1 MKMIC
6 IPSFVG
12 LVSAIFIFN
21 SITCDTSDSDV
32 EREIRKLDLEEAEA
46 IQKKDVE
53 WFSRL
58 VSDNFVVNS
67 PRNEII
73 RGRDA
78 VAALFSNGVINYR
91 SLDRQI
97 ESVSLH
103 RETAIVMGHES
114 VVTEDQQTINRRYTN
129 IWVKQNGRW
138 LLTARHASV
147 ICPS

>member
-78 VAALFSNGVINYR
+78 VAALFQTELLITGHSIVKSSQSHFN
-91 SLDRQI
+91 
-97 ESVSLH
+97 

-138 LLTARHASV
+138 LLTASH
-147 ICPS
+147 